1 MEFTLDEL
9 LEKIRFMESVP
20 DRTICVIEREEE

>member
-1 MEFTLDEL
+1 MEFTLDEV

-20 DRTICVIEREEE
+20 DRNICVIESEEE

>member
-1 MEFTLDEL
+1 MEYTLEQV

-20 DRTICVIEREEE
+20 DRTICVIENEDC